1 LKDLYK
7 QVAAVFQKDDHEV
20 EVSYE
25 VEDTYFD
32 IDTIVPLG
40 LIANELFTN
49 SFKYAFNNG
58 VAGKIVMSMSKI
70 QKGSF
75 ILTYQDN
82 GPGLPE
88 QFDIQKASS
97 LGLRLIYRL
106 GNSLEALRLTTSNKI
121 CLP

>member
-1 LKDLYK
+1 V
-7 QVAAVFQKDDHEV
+7 QE
-20 EVSYE
+20 
-25 VEDTYFD
+25 TYFD

-58 VAGKIVMSMSKI
+58 VAGKIAISMSEI
-70 QKGSF
+70 QRGSF

-106 GNSLEALRLTTSNKI
+106 GKQLGGTASYDKQQNMFTIKFKDSVTRKQYE
-121 CLP
+121 